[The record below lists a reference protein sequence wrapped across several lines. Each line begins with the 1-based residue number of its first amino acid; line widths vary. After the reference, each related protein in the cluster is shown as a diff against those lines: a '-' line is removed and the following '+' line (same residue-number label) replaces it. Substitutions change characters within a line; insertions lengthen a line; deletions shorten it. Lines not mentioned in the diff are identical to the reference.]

1 MRIRFMHINQR
12 SSEERFR
19 DTLRSPIPFYL
30 RHGIL
35 IFWLRKRSGLR
46 ILCLYHPK
54 ACHCMFVLRQHSH
67 TVCRTEI
74 FHRCIM
80 TTSSGHTCYTVRIAD
95 RISLFLVYICPYQSK
110 HHSSTFPHISYR
122 PQSLEEFVPLSKT
135 RVWE

>member
-12 SSEERFR
+12 SSEDRFR

-80 TTSSGHTCYTVRIAD
+80 TTSSSHPCYTVRIAD
-95 RISLFLVYICPYQSK
+95 RIQSVPCLYRA
-110 HHSSTFPHISYR
+110 HTSPNTIPPHFHTYHVAPIR
-122 PQSLEEFVPLSKT
+122 
-135 RVWE
+135 

>member
-12 SSEERFR
+12 SSEDRFR
-19 DTLRSPIPFYL
+19 DILRGPIPFYL
-30 RHGIL
+30 RHNIL

-54 ACHCMFVLRQHSH
+54 ARHCMFILWQHSH

-80 TTSSGHTCYTVRIAD
+80 TTSSGHPCYAI
-95 RISLFLVYICPYQSK
+95 RISSPDLSVPYLYKVHTSPG
-110 HHSSTFPHISYR
+110 TILPHFHTYHI
-122 PQSLEEFVPLSKT
+122 VPSH
-135 RVWE
+135 